1 MERPARVRLVGAVVL
16 ITAILMV
23 LCAALAEVTVKPR
36 FVQLQG
42 FEVIGI
48 DVRTNNANEAGQNGI
63 IGKQWQRVMQE
74 GLLDR
79 IPNRADQ
86 NILAV
91 YTDYASD
98 ANGDYT
104 FVLGAKV
111 RPAVNAPVP
120 KGMVI
125 KSIPAGRYAVFTSD
139 RGPVARDVVETWK
152 QIWAYYQSP
161 TSGQRVYHADFELY
175 DQRAA
180 DPNNAQVDIYIGV
193 K

>member
-1 MERPARVRLVGAVVL
+1 MLRPSHLRICTYLVAA
-16 ITAILMV
+16 TFAA
-23 LCAALAEVTVKPR
+23 CAALADVTMKPKIAK
-36 FVQLQG
+36 LEE

-48 DVRTNNANEAGQNGI
+48 AVRTNNAKEAGPDGV
-63 IGKQWQRVMQE
+63 IGKQWQRFMSD
-74 GLLDR
+74 GLLVK

-86 NILAV
+86 DIYAV

-104 FVLGAKV
+104 FVIGAKV
-111 RPAVNAPVP
+111 RPSRER
-120 KGMVI
+120 K
-125 KSIPAGRYAVFTSD
+125 IPAGMIVTTIPAGNYAVFTSE
-139 RGPVARDVVETWK
+139 RGPVARVVIETWK
-152 QIWAYYQSP
+152 HIWSYYQLRAN
-161 TSGQRVYHADFELY
+161 GQRAYHADFELY